1 MVIWG
6 TGQKE
11 RQEKDAQKQ
20 SNSFLWEGRDPR
32 AASLTVPS
40 GLFLP
45 TILYCFV
52 SWEEEPAISVYLFI
66 YSLVLQRETGIIH
79 ILILALNSC

>member
-6 TGQKE
+6 TGRKE
-11 RQEKDAQKQ
+11 RQKTDTQKQ
-20 SNSFLWEGRDPR
+20 SNSSQWEGRDPR

-52 SWEEEPAISVYLFI
+52 SWEQEPAISVYLFI
-66 YSLVLQRETGIIH
+66 YSLVLQREIIH
-79 ILILALNSC
+79 ILILVLNSC